1 MKAKAWQNRW
11 KIAGLLLLCCLF
23 VLSYVAEASEL
34 EQMQDTPV
42 TSMEPAQE
50 NLQDSSQEDMENLQE
65 ASGENTETPI
75 KLAIDGD
82 TVYVDVQGT
91 WSTVQG
97 SIVFDPSYKVK
108 AHGVSEGL
116 KSAVSAQSKIGIPLE
131 NLLEDEYVFVGVYTS
146 ITGEGVEYTGHAFYL
161 TFEDVSNPISISL
174 KDKDGSIIET
184 AVLDGTTLPP
194 EDTPSPG
201 DAKDTD
207 EKEGILRYKWA
218 QRLVFGIVLI
228 AVAGIAVLVIHIVKK
243 SKKKNKE

>member
-1 MKAKAWQNRW
+1 MKVWQNRW
-11 KIAGLLLLCCLF
+11 KMAGLFLLCSL
-23 VLSYVAEASEL
+23 LALPYVAEASET
-34 EQMQDTPV
+34 EQMQEASV

-50 NLQDSSQEDMENLQE
+50 NMQDSLQVDGDNLQE
-65 ASGENTETPI
+65 ASDEDTESPI
-75 KLAIDGD
+75 QLSIDGD

-146 ITGEGVEYTGHAFYL
+146 ITGAGVEYTGHAFYL
-161 TFEDVSNPISISL
+161 TFEDVSNPLSVSL
-174 KDKDGSIIET
+174 KDKDGTIIET

-201 DAKDTD
+201 DEKNSD
-207 EKEGILRYKWA
+207 EKEGVLRYKWA
-218 QRLVFGIVLI
+218 QRLVLGIVLI
-228 AVAGIAVLVIHIVKK
+228 AVAGIAALVIRIVKK
-243 SKKKNKE
+243 LNKKNAK